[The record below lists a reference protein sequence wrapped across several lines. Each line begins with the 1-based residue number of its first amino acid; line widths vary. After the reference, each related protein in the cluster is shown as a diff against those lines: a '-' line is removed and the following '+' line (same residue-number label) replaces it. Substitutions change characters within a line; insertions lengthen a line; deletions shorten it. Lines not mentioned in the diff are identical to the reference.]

1 MIYNMRRRKKKVSLK
16 WYFNPEPSITRN
28 HVYNAY
34 FTSNGA
40 GFTGIETLIYP
51 GILYRGNRQINAY
64 STDLRRW
71 SNRAYRTVT
80 FDEPPT
86 GELLTFLQANAT
98 PL

>member
-16 WYFNPEPSITRN
+16 WYFNSEPSITRN
-28 HVYNAY
+28 HVYNAD

-40 GFTGIETLIYP
+40 SFTGIETIIYA
-51 GILYRGNRQINAY
+51 GISYRGKRQITAY
-64 STDLRRW
+64 MTDLRRW
-71 SNRAYRTVT
+71 TNRAYRTVT

-86 GELLTFLQANAT
+86 GELLTFLQENAT